1 VSQIPAVWGDA
12 GVVFCAGAMLLGLIY
27 LAASLRFAWRQDRA
41 SARLLLFV
49 SLAYLPLVLL
59 LVVLDPVTGV
69 AAAHLS
75 R

>member
-1 VSQIPAVWGDA
+1 VLALV
-12 GVVFCAGAMLLGLIY
+12 Y
-27 LAASLRFAWRQDRA
+27 LAASVRFALRQDRS

-49 SLAYLPLVLL
+49 SLVYLPLVLL

-69 AAAHLS
+69 TAAHGW